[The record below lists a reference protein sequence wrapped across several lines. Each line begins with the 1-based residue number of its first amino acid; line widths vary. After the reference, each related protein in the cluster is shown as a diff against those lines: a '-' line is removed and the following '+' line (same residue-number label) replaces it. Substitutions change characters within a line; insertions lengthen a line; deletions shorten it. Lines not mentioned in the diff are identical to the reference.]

1 MMKGIN
7 MLKRLEQFVRRML
20 FIYFLITVFTLCG
33 LARLSIKGYIE
44 VAGIYAGI
52 IVGLVGGIFE
62 LINLG
67 RSARKHEFTI
77 VARHPKMTL
86 VVSFI
91 IIPIVTVS
99 TVLILLRLKHYFPQI
114 NQTNERNIC
123 ITFLGVALAV
133 YFVISTVGVY
143 WLERR
148 YGEKFYLG
156 RGR

>member
-1 MMKGIN
+1 MIH
-7 MLKRLEQFVRRML
+7 
-20 FIYFLITVFTLCG
+20 
-33 LARLSIKGYIE
+33 

-52 IVGLVGGIFE
+52 IVGLVGGIFT
-62 LINLG
+62 LIHLG
-67 RSARKHEFTI
+67 RRARKHEFTI

-86 VVSFI
+86 VVFFI

-114 NQTNERNIC
+114 NWGNIW
-123 ITFLGVALAV
+123 ITFLVVAL
-133 YFVISTVGVY
+133 FVCSLIYMVGVH

-148 YGEKFYLG
+148 YGEKFYLR

>member
-1 MMKGIN
+1 MKGIN

-114 NQTNERNIC
+114 NWGNIW
-123 ITFLGVALAV
+123 ITFLAVAL
-133 YFVISTVGVY
+133 FVCSLIYMVGVY
-143 WLERR
+143 RLERR
-148 YGEKFYLG
+148 YGEKFYLR